1 METFKLFIMKKTA
14 CILVLMMTLVIV
26 GFGQEQ
32 TYLNGI
38 FRIDEIKNLSA
49 EGLNLKGKVKS
60 VKTYNY
66 TADVIG
72 KKVQKGILE
81 RRFLMRQRDDL
92 VDAEPYA
99 LTVREFDNNGRIVTM
114 KGYLTD
120 LSTLVKAYQYSWQD
134 DLLLEIEEYKT
145 YGYGMGDDLAM
156 EDEDGTITSTW
167 GWTYITDYH
176 YENGALKESDYR
188 DISEYEYNKNDH
200 KTYYETDENG
210 LIVGYVIC
218 FKYSDTIVGLNTYE
232 NGKIIRK
239 DEGGLSVEYKYLKNN
254 VIEEKSV
261 FKIDEDFGTYNKMI
275 YKNGMLECCYFTY
288 LHGQTITD
296 DYMESQYKCLFFY
309 NKNNDVKKIEVFK
322 DKFTF
327 DYQYD
332 ENKNWIKRITY
343 KNGKP
348 LYVEEREIEYFE

>member
-1 METFKLFIMKKTA
+1 MKKIA
-14 CILVLMMTLVIV
+14 CILVLMMTLAIV
-26 GFGQEQ
+26 GYSQEQ
-32 TYLNGI
+32 TYLNGL
-38 FRIDEIKNLSA
+38 FKIDEINNMSA

-60 VKTYNY
+60 IKTYNY

-72 KKVQKGILE
+72 KKVQKGILA
-81 RRFLMRQRDDL
+81 RRFLMQQRDDL

-99 LTVREFDNNGRIVTM
+99 LIVRDFDENGRIVTM

-120 LSTLVKAYQYSWQD
+120 LSALVKAYHYSWQD

-145 YGYGMGDDLAM
+145 YGYGMGDDLAI
-156 EDEDGTITSTW
+156 EDEDGTITSTF
-167 GWTYITDYH
+167 GWTYVTDYH

-188 DISEYEYNKNDH
+188 DMSEYEYNKNDH

-210 LIVGYVIC
+210 LIVGYVSC
-218 FKYSDTIVGLNTYE
+218 YKYSDTIVCLNTYE

-239 DEGGLSVEYKYLKNN
+239 EEGGSSVEFNSSVEYKYLKNN

-261 FKIDEDFGTYNKMI
+261 FKVGEDYGNYTKRI
-275 YKNGMLECCYFTY
+275 YKNGMLECCYFTF

-296 DYMESQYKCLFFY
+296 YYMESQYKCSFFY

-332 ENKNWIKRITY
+332 KNKNWIKRITY
-343 KNGKP
+343 RNGKP
-348 LYVEEREIEYFE
+348 LYVEERKIEYFE